1 MSTKILFVDD
11 DANILAGHQRKLRKD
26 FTLDIALGGEQG
38 LAMIQSR
45 GPYAVIVADMQMP
58 GMNGIEFL
66 AKAEAKAPDTVRMML
81 TGNADQKTSVDA
93 VNQGH
98 VFRFLT
104 KPCEAE
110 TLAQTLHAGLKQ
122 YRLITAERELLEQTL
137 HGSVKVLTEILSM
150 LDPQSFSRSQRLRDY
165 MSACAQAFNITQPWE
180 LEMAASL
187 SQIGC
192 VTIPAGVLE
201 KIRTNHN
208 LSGEEHKLLGRVP
221 EVGFTLLSKIPRLEP
236 VANII
241 RYQAKNFDGSGFPKD
256 DVAGGNIPIG
266 ARILRVLSDLLLIE
280 GHGVTKEKALAKMR
294 ECAGRYDPTVLEF
307 VGSAFDIFVPNA
319 AKGYDA
325 GRPIMFSE
333 LRVGQML
340 MSDVLTH
347 DDTKIVMAG
356 TEVTPVLL
364 EKLRNFASL
373 SGLKEPILA
382 AG

>member
-11 DANILAGHQRKLRKD
+11 DANILAGHQRTLRKD
-26 FTLDIALGGEQG
+26 FTLDVALGGEQG
-38 LAMIQSR
+38 LVMILTK

-66 AKAEAKAPDTVRMML
+66 MKAETKAPDTVRMML

-93 VNQGH
+93 VNRGH

-104 KPCEAE
+104 KPCEPE
-110 TLAQTLHAGLKQ
+110 TLMQTLNAGLKQ
-122 YRLITAERELLEQTL
+122 YRLITAERELLEKTL
-137 HGSVKVLTEILSM
+137 HGSIKVLTEILSM
-150 LDPQSFSRSQRLRDY
+150 LDPQSFSRAQRLREY
-165 MSACAQAFNITQPWE
+165 MSACAQAFNISQPWE

-208 LSGEEHKLLGRVP
+208 VSGQEHELLGRVP
-221 EVGFTLLSKIPRLEP
+221 EVGFTLLSKIPRLES
-236 VANII
+236 VANIV
-241 RYQAKNFDGSGFPKD
+241 RYQSKNFDGSGFPKD
-256 DVAGGNIPIG
+256 NIAGGSIPIG

-280 GHGVTKEKALAKMR
+280 GHGVSKEKALAKMR

-307 VGSAFDIFVPNA
+307 VGSAFDVFVPSA
-319 AKGYDA
+319 AHGNDA

-333 LRVGQML
+333 LRVGQVL
-340 MSDVLTH
+340 MSDVMTQ

-356 TEVTPVLL
+356 TEITPVLL

-373 SGLKEPILA
+373 SGIKEPILA